1 MRRVHWLHVAAALL
15 AIGGGVAGW
24 LLVTFRGLV
33 PFTMGDCISSNG
45 DCFTMGHPYAW
56 PGILVW
62 IISAVGSIILWR
74 VGSNLAA
81 GLSPGGFPRMK
92 GVSR

>member
-1 MRRVHWLHVAAALL
+1 MRRVHWLHVVAVLL

-24 LLVTFRGLV
+24 LLVSFRGLV
-33 PFTMGDCISSNG
+33 PYTMGDCISPNG
-45 DCFTMGHPYAW
+45 DCFTMAHPYLW

-74 VGSNLAA
+74 VGSKLAA
-81 GLSPGGFPRMK
+81 GLSPAGFR
-92 GVSR
+92 G